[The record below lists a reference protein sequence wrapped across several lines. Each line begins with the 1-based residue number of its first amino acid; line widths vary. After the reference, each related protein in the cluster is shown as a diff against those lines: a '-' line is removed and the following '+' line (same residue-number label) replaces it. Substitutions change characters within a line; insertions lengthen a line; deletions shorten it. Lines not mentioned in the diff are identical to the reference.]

1 MKKIL
6 AIDDSEVNLLLIKSI
21 FQEEA
26 DINVVLENNSE
37 LVISEIRKN
46 PYDLILLDL
55 MMPVV
60 DGFDILKTIQD
71 DPSLVKIPVIVLSA
85 RKDRQSIIKAFE
97 YGAVDYVCKPLDL
110 TMLKET
116 VISRLTF
123 KMT

>member
-1 MKKIL
+1 
-6 AIDDSEVNLLLIKSI
+6 LLIKSI
-21 FQEEA
+21 FEEEA

-85 RKDRQSIIKAFE
+85 KKDKQSIIKAFE

-110 TMLKET
+110 TILKET